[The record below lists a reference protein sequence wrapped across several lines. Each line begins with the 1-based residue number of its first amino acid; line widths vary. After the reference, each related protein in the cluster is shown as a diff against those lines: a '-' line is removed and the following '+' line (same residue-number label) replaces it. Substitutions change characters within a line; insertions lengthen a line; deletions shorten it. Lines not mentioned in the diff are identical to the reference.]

1 MRGIDGMYIS
11 TSLSIDQRGLS
22 HLDPSIQANVVVESK
37 FKAKCEDI
45 SQLRGSTQAFMNCF
59 VIALVLMRRPGW
71 MYMCM

>member
-37 FKAKCEDI
+37 FKAKCEDGHVDVI
-45 SQLRGSTQAFMNCF
+45 DKTIRKGKKQAHH
-59 VIALVLMRRPGW
+59 
-71 MYMCM
+71 